1 GARTLPDLADRAS
14 ADLEQAAPPPPPAVP
29 PVPRRNGVE
38 RPVAPR
44 ARSAREAK
52 RQTRVDAVSPA
63 RTVNK
68 VKLLKAPPPTF
79 SVKKNKVTQWGLPF
93 DIVQAHAL
101 ALKLARE
108 ASRKA
113 FVEEAEQAPT
123 MTLPRQVGLQAGGSG
138 ITLTRHPPAG
148 AAQDDTRP

>member
-1 GARTLPDLADRAS
+1 
-14 ADLEQAAPPPPPAVP
+14 
-29 PVPRRNGVE
+29 
-38 RPVAPR
+38 
-44 ARSAREAK
+44 K

-79 SVKKNKVTQWGLPF
+79 SVKKNTVTKSGLPF

-113 FVEEAEQAPT
+113 FVEEAEQVPT

-148 AAQDDTRP
+148 AAQDDTRPLAVVDVAASFATVTHMDAPTGAYRIGLKIAPGD